1 MIELAAIV
9 VDSLVYASWL
19 FIVSI
24 GLTLIFGVMNVLNV
38 AHGSLY
44 ALGAYT
50 AAWAV
55 GMYVNGA
62 PDAGFELLAI
72 MLVAAV
78 VVGIV
83 VGLLIERGV
92 LRWVYGRDEI
102 VIVLATYAVFLVLED
117 VMKLI
122 FGPESYIAFQPRFL
136 FGTVSVAGIPYV
148 GYDLLLVPVVALIGL
163 GIWGAIHRTRPG
175 KLLIAVIHDREI
187 AAALG
192 INVTR
197 FFTVTFLCG
206 AMLGALGGAL
216 SAPLIS
222 VVPGIGVEL
231 IVLAFAVVV
240 IGGLGSVE
248 GAAVGA
254 LLVGLGRTAA
264 VFFRPELELFVVFV
278 VMTLVLAVR
287 PEGLFGKPKAR
298 RI

>member
-1 MIELAAIV
+1 MMALAAIV

-50 AAWAV
+50 AAWGV
-55 GMYVNGA
+55 GMYVGGA
-62 PDAGFELLAI
+62 PDAGFVLLAI
-72 MLVAAV
+72 MLVAA
-78 VVGIV
+78 IV
-83 VGLLIERGV
+83 VGVLVGILIERGV

-102 VIVLATYAVFLVLED
+102 VIVLATYAVCLVLED

-122 FGPESYIAFQPRFL
+122 FGAESYIAFQPRFL
-136 FGTVSVAGIPYV
+136 FGTISVAGIPYV
-148 GYDLLLVPVVALIGL
+148 GYDLLLVPLVAVIGV
-163 GIWGAIHRTRPG
+163 GIWAAIHRTRPG

-187 AAALG
+187 ASALG
-192 INVTR
+192 INVAR

-206 AMLGALGGAL
+206 AVLGALGGAL

-248 GAAVGA
+248 GAAIGA

-278 VMTLVLAVR
+278 VMTVVLAVR
-287 PEGLFGKPKAR
+287 PEGLFGKPQTR

>member
-1 MIELAAIV
+1 MVALAAIA

-24 GLTLIFGVMNVLNV
+24 GLTLIYGVMNVLNV

-50 AAWAV
+50 AAWGV
-55 GMYVNGA
+55 GMYVAGA
-62 PDAGFELLAI
+62 PDAEFMLLAI
-72 MLVAAV
+72 MVLAAIAVGV
-78 VVGIV
+78 VVGLV
-83 VGLLIERGV
+83 IERGV

-102 VIVLATYAVFLVLED
+102 VIVLATYAVFLILED

-136 FGTVSVAGIPYV
+136 FGTVAIAGIPYV
-148 GYDLLLVPVVALIGL
+148 GYDLLLVPAIALL
-163 GIWGAIHRTRPG
+163 GIGIWAAIHRTKPG

-187 AAALG
+187 ASALG
-192 INVTR
+192 INVAR

-206 AMLGALGGAL
+206 ATLGALGGAL

-254 LLVGLGRTAA
+254 LMVGLGRTAA

-278 VMTLVLAVR
+278 VMTVVLAVR
-287 PEGLFGKPKAR
+287 PEGLFGKPRTR

>member
-1 MIELAAIV
+1 MMALAAIV

-50 AAWAV
+50 AAWGV
-55 GMYVNGA
+55 GMYVGGA
-62 PDAGFELLAI
+62 PDAGFVLLAI
-72 MLVAAV
+72 MLVAA
-78 VVGIV
+78 IV
-83 VGLLIERGV
+83 VGVLVGILIERGV

-122 FGPESYIAFQPRFL
+122 FGAESYIAFQPRFL
-136 FGTVSVAGIPYV
+136 FGTISVAGIPYV
-148 GYDLLLVPVVALIGL
+148 GYDLLLVPLVALIGV
-163 GIWGAIHRTRPG
+163 GIWAAIHRTRPG
-175 KLLIAVIHDREI
+175 KLLMAVIYDREI
-187 AAALG
+187 ASALG
-192 INVTR
+192 INVAR

-206 AMLGALGGAL
+206 AVLGALGGAL

-248 GAAVGA
+248 GAAIGA

-278 VMTLVLAVR
+278 VMTVVLAVR
-287 PEGLFGKPKAR
+287 PEGLFGKPQTR

>member
-1 MIELAAIV
+1 MMALAAIV

-50 AAWAV
+50 AAWGV
-55 GMYVNGA
+55 GMYVGGA
-62 PDAGFELLAI
+62 PDAGFVLLAI
-72 MLVAAV
+72 MLVAA
-78 VVGIV
+78 IV
-83 VGLLIERGV
+83 VGVLVGILIERGV

-122 FGPESYIAFQPRFL
+122 FGAESYIAFQPRFL
-136 FGTVSVAGIPYV
+136 FGTISVAGIPYV
-148 GYDLLLVPVVALIGL
+148 GYDLLLVPLVALIGV
-163 GIWGAIHRTRPG
+163 GIWAAIHRTRPG

-187 AAALG
+187 ASALG
-192 INVTR
+192 INVAR

-206 AMLGALGGAL
+206 AVLGALGGAL

-248 GAAVGA
+248 GAAIGA

-278 VMTLVLAVR
+278 VMTVVLAVR
-287 PEGLFGKPKAR
+287 PEGLFGKPQTR

>member
-1 MIELAAIV
+1 MMALAAIV

-50 AAWAV
+50 AAWGV
-55 GMYVNGA
+55 GMYVGGA
-62 PDAGFELLAI
+62 PDAGFVLLAI
-72 MLVAAV
+72 MLVAA
-78 VVGIV
+78 IV
-83 VGLLIERGV
+83 VGVLVGILIERGV

-122 FGPESYIAFQPRFL
+122 FGAESYIAFQPRFL
-136 FGTVSVAGIPYV
+136 FGTISVAGIPYV
-148 GYDLLLVPVVALIGL
+148 GYDLLLVPLVALIGV
-163 GIWGAIHRTRPG
+163 GIWAAIHRTRPG

-187 AAALG
+187 ASALG
-192 INVTR
+192 INVAR

-206 AMLGALGGAL
+206 AVLGALGGAL

-240 IGGLGSVE
+240 IGGLGSVA
-248 GAAVGA
+248 GAAIGA

-278 VMTLVLAVR
+278 VMTVVLAVR
-287 PEGLFGKPKAR
+287 PEGLFGKPQTR

>member
-1 MIELAAIV
+1 MALAAIV

-19 FIVSI
+19 FMVSI

-44 ALGAYT
+44 AFGAYA
-50 AAWAV
+50 AAWGV
-55 GMYVNGA
+55 GLYVAGV
-62 PDAGFELLAI
+62 PDAGLA
-72 MLVAAV
+72 MLAVMVLAAV
-78 VVGIV
+78 VVGII
-83 VGLLIERGV
+83 VGLVIEQGV

-117 VMKLI
+117 VMKLV
-122 FGPESYIAFQPRFL
+122 FGPESYLAYQPRFL
-136 FGTVSVAGIPYV
+136 FGTVTVAGIPYV
-148 GYDLLLVPVVALIGL
+148 GYDLLLVPVIALVGL
-163 GIWGAIHRTRPG
+163 GIWAAIHRTRPG
-175 KLLIAVIHDREI
+175 KLLIAVIHDRET

-192 INVTR
+192 INVTM

-206 AMLGALGGAL
+206 AILGTLGGAL

-240 IGGLGSVE
+240 IGGLGSIE

-264 VFFRPELELFVVFV
+264 VFYRPELELFVVFV
-278 VMTLVLAVR
+278 VMTVVLAVR
-287 PEGLFGKPKAR
+287 PEGLFGRPKAR

>member
-1 MIELAAIV
+1 MMALAAIV

-50 AAWAV
+50 AAWGV
-55 GMYVNGA
+55 GMYVGGA
-62 PDAGFELLAI
+62 PDAGFVLLAI
-72 MLVAAV
+72 MLVAA
-78 VVGIV
+78 IV
-83 VGLLIERGV
+83 VGVLVGILIERGV

-122 FGPESYIAFQPRFL
+122 FGAESYIAFQPRFL
-136 FGTVSVAGIPYV
+136 FGTISVAGIPYV
-148 GYDLLLVPVVALIGL
+148 GYDLLLVPLVALIGV
-163 GIWGAIHRTRPG
+163 GIWAAIHRTRPG
-175 KLLIAVIHDREI
+175 KLLMAVIHDREI
-187 AAALG
+187 ASALG
-192 INVTR
+192 INVAR

-206 AMLGALGGAL
+206 AVLGALGGAL

-248 GAAVGA
+248 GAAIGA

-278 VMTLVLAVR
+278 VMTVVLAVR
-287 PEGLFGKPKAR
+287 PEGLFGKPQTR

>member
-1 MIELAAIV
+1 MMALAAIV

-50 AAWAV
+50 AAWGV
-55 GMYVNGA
+55 GMYVGGV
-62 PDAGFELLAI
+62 PDAGFVLLAI
-72 MLVAAV
+72 MLVAA
-78 VVGIV
+78 IV
-83 VGLLIERGV
+83 VGVLVGILIERGV

-122 FGPESYIAFQPRFL
+122 FGAGSYIAFQPRFL
-136 FGTVSVAGIPYV
+136 FGTISVAGIPYV
-148 GYDLLLVPVVALIGL
+148 GYDLLLVPLVALIGV
-163 GIWGAIHRTRPG
+163 GIWAAIHRTRPG

-187 AAALG
+187 ASALG
-192 INVTR
+192 INVAR

-206 AMLGALGGAL
+206 AVLGALGGAL

-248 GAAVGA
+248 GAAIGA

-278 VMTLVLAVR
+278 VMTVVLAVR
-287 PEGLFGKPKAR
+287 PEGLFGKPQTR

>member
-1 MIELAAIV
+1 MMALAAIV

-50 AAWAV
+50 AAWGV
-55 GMYVNGA
+55 GMYVGGA
-62 PDAGFELLAI
+62 PDAGFVLLAI
-72 MLVAAV
+72 MLVAA
-78 VVGIV
+78 IV
-83 VGLLIERGV
+83 VGVLVGILIERGV

-122 FGPESYIAFQPRFL
+122 FGAESYIAFQPRFL
-136 FGTVSVAGIPYV
+136 FGTISVAGIPYV
-148 GYDLLLVPVVALIGL
+148 GYDLLLVPLVAVIGV
-163 GIWGAIHRTRPG
+163 GIWAAIHRTRPG

-187 AAALG
+187 ASALG
-192 INVTR
+192 INVAR

-206 AMLGALGGAL
+206 AVLGALGGAL

-248 GAAVGA
+248 GAAIGA

-278 VMTLVLAVR
+278 VMTVVLAVR
-287 PEGLFGKPKAR
+287 PEGLFGKPQTR

>member
-1 MIELAAIV
+1 MMALAAIV

-50 AAWAV
+50 AAWGV
-55 GMYVNGA
+55 GMYVGGA
-62 PDAGFELLAI
+62 PDAGFVLLAI
-72 MLVAAV
+72 MLVAA
-78 VVGIV
+78 IV
-83 VGLLIERGV
+83 VGVGVGVLFGRGV
-92 LRWVYGRDEI
+92 LGWVYGRDEI

-122 FGPESYIAFQPRFL
+122 FGAESYIAFQPRFL
-136 FGTVSVAGIPYV
+136 FGTISVAGIPYV
-148 GYDLLLVPVVALIGL
+148 GYDLLLVPLVALIGV
-163 GIWGAIHRTRPG
+163 GIWAAIHRTRPG

-187 AAALG
+187 ASALG
-192 INVTR
+192 INVAR

-206 AMLGALGGAL
+206 AVLGALGGAL

-248 GAAVGA
+248 GAAIGA

-278 VMTLVLAVR
+278 VMTVVLAVR
-287 PEGLFGKPKAR
+287 PEGLFGKPQTR